1 MKKSESTKQRILK
14 AATELFAEQG
24 YHATTHQM
32 MSDKAK
38 VNIAAINYHF
48 GSKENLY
55 LKVWEFLADI
65 GLQDYKDF
73 IRADDSPEEQLR
85 SFIKWRV
92 KAVTDTGLRGCL
104 SQIGRWEMNKPSSV
118 HEQIEVLYMKEKRA
132 WFYALIREIVG
143 HDLDAKTIAMLS
155 FCVYSPLL
163 HLIEV
168 KGIMQTSFEGSI
180 KEQFAGFWDDID
192 ALAANIYTFA
202 IAGLKQVSADNQEG
216 G

>member
-1 MKKSESTKQRILK
+1 MKKSEGTKQRILK

-32 MSDKAK
+32 MSERAK

-55 LKVWEFLADI
+55 LRVWEFLAEI

-73 IRADDSPEEQLR
+73 INTDDTPEEQLR
-85 SFIKWRV
+85 AFIQWRV
-92 KAVTDTGLRGCL
+92 IAVTDTGLRGCL
-104 SQIGRWEMNKPSSV
+104 CQIGRREMNKPSAV
-118 HEQIEVLYMKEKRA
+118 HEQIEELYMKEKRA

-163 HLIEV
+163 HLIEI
-168 KGIMQTSFEGSI
+168 KGIMQTSFEDRFR
-180 KEQFAGFWDDID
+180 EQFVGFWDDTD

-202 IAGLKQVSADNQEG
+202 IAGLKQISSDNQDG
-216 G
+216 